1 MIIDGCERVRE
12 RLSEQVPGRPLGA
25 DETAHL
31 EACEACAAEAE
42 LLRMLRTSRPVVP
55 AELVGRIES
64 ALARERAN
72 RGGRR
77 PWWGLA
83 AAAVAAVALGL
94 GVPAGDR
101 GGDVPA
107 YAAEEATLDLWPSDD
122 GEIAGLPALD
132 ALSDDALAA
141 LLDELGAAGP
151 GGAA

>member
-12 RLSEQVPGRPLGA
+12 RLSEQAVPLDA
-25 DETAHL
+25 DEEAHL
-31 EACEACAAEAE
+31 QACQDCAAEAE
-42 LLRMLRTSRPVVP
+42 LIRLLRGSRPEVP

-64 ALARERAN
+64 ALARERTS

-94 GVPAGDR
+94 GVPGGDR
-101 GGDVPA
+101 TGDVPA
-107 YAAEEATLDLWPSDD
+107 YAAEEATLELWPSDD

-132 ALSDDALAA
+132 ALSDDALAV
-141 LLDELGAAGP
+141 LLDELGPSGP